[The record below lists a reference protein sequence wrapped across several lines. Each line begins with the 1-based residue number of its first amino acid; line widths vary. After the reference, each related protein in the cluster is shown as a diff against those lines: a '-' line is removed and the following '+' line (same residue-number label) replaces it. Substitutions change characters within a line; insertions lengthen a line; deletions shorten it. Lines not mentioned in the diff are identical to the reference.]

1 MADTLLR
8 VGDKAPD
15 FKVKGIPDGEY
26 SLSQFLGQVVVLAFY
41 PADNSPVCTTQMR
54 AYSLDSGSFEGLN
67 AVVLGISPQD
77 VASHQ
82 GFASKHDISIPLLS
96 DPDKTVAK
104 AYGVLGPLGFYRRSI
119 FVIDRQGIVTYLR
132 RTKAGL
138 TYSPTSV
145 LIDAIN
151 QAEGK

>member
-1 MADTLLR
+1 MNLKIR
-8 VGDKAPD
+8 
-15 FKVKGIPDGEY
+15 
-26 SLSQFLGQVVVLAFY
+26 
-41 PADNSPVCTTQMR
+41 R
-54 AYSLDSGSFEGLN
+54 FEGLN

-77 VASHQ
+77 VASHL

-132 RTKAGL
+132 RSKAGL

-151 QAEGK
+151 QVEGK